1 MRVALAAWQ
10 NGAFL
15 GRHNLSANDASCSRW
30 SLVKELFA
38 RRYPTS
44 VSVLVPFC
52 LFVVLV
58 PVYLFTGAYVRGRT
72 LHMPEFWLD
81 RVLPVQPTWTLVY
94 GSLYLAVFLPMVVVH
109 HEEHIRR
116 TLWAFVM
123 VWIGGSIG
131 WLCFPTILPRPAM
144 AEVGSGF
151 CAWTLRIAYSW
162 DAPYNCFPSLHVAQ
176 PFLAALT
183 CNLVSRRI
191 GLAAVVWASLVA
203 VSTLFTKQ
211 HYVADVI
218 AGIILAGAAYLV
230 CLRRYPLAAVPQ
242 LDERVVP
249 VVLVGFAGIH
259 LLLVAGFWVAYLFG
273 AEH

>member
-1 MRVALAAWQ
+1 MSAA
-10 NGAFL
+10 
-15 GRHNLSANDASCSRW
+15 DASRSRW

-38 RRYPTS
+38 QPYPTS

-52 LFVVLV
+52 LFAVLI
-58 PVYLFTGAYVRGRT
+58 PVYLVIGAHVRGQT
-72 LHMPEFWLD
+72 LHLPAVVLD
-81 RVLPVQPTWTLVY
+81 HVLPVQPAWTLIY
-94 GSLYLAVFLPMVVVH
+94 GSLYLAVFLPMVVIH

-116 TLWAFVM
+116 TLWAFVI
-123 VWIGGSIG
+123 VWISGSIV
-131 WLCFPTILPRPAM
+131 WLCYPTILPRPAM
-144 AEVGSGF
+144 TEIGGGF

-191 GLAAVVWASLVA
+191 GFAALVWASLVA

-230 CLRRYPLAAVPQ
+230 CLRRYPRAAVPQ

-249 VVLVGFAGIH
+249 VVLLGFVAIH
-259 LLLVAGFWVAYLFG
+259 LLLIAGFWVAYLAG
-273 AEH
+273 AEP